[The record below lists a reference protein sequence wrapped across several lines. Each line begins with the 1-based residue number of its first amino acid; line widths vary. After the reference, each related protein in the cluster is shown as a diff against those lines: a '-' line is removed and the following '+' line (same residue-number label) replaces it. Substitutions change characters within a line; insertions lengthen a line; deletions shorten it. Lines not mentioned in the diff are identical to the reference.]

1 MIFVSLLVATMGNNN
16 RLVTTTTSSV
26 SFDKVMF
33 EFMEQD
39 RRELRL
45 DRSQYLRE
53 LLEQRYQQKH
63 HKAPPTP
70 GEPGLQAGT
79 KNGVPLFPQVPGAGK
94 ASLEVVKRLQE
105 DAT

>member
-1 MIFVSLLVATMGNNN
+1 MASNN
-16 RLVTTTTSSV
+16 RVTTTATSV

-53 LLEQRYQQKH
+53 LLEQRYQ
-63 HKAPPTP
+63 HKFHKSPPLP
-70 GEPGLQAGT
+70 DEPAVSGGLR
-79 KNGVPLFPQVPGAGK
+79 NGIPLFPKSPGGGS
-94 ASLEVVKRLQE
+94 ASLDVVKRLRE
-105 DAT
+105 DAS

>member
-1 MIFVSLLVATMGNNN
+1 
-16 RLVTTTTSSV
+16 
-26 SFDKVMF
+26 MF

-70 GEPGLQAGT
+70 GASVSAAGT
-79 KNGVPLFPQVPGAGK
+79 RNGVPLFPKTPGAGR
-94 ASLEVVKRLQE
+94 ASLDLVKRLRE
-105 DAT
+105 DTP